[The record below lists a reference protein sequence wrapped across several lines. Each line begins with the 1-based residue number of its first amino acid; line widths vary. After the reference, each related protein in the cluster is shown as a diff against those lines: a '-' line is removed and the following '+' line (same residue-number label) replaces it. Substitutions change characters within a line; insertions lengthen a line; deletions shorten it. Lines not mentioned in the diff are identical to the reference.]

1 MIINE
6 DQSPNQAIFL
16 TTLDL
21 LILLFPRP
29 LCLDL
34 YLLFFSLDD
43 EEEEEDEEEDDKEE
57 VMSSLDILF
66 FRFLT
71 WASSSFGGETTLE
84 VFSLGSE

>member
-21 LILLFPRP
+21 LILLFPRLA

-43 EEEEEDEEEDDKEE
+43 DEEDEDDEEDDKEE

-71 WASSSFGGETTLE
+71 
-84 VFSLGSE
+84 